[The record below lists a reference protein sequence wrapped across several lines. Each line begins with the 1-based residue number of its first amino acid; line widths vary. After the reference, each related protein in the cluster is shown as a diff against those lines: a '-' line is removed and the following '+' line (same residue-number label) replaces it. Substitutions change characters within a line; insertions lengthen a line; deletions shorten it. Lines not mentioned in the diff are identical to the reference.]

1 MVARRA
7 IMVCPTVLHNF
18 ITERRDQITDRASV
32 LSRARD
38 PLLHSDSPTEEVS
51 AFLTQVSTALRQ
63 GKMTSTHNAAAINS
77 TAGRN
82 GARMLRAGHPIMDVV
97 QAYGDLCQAVTALA
111 AESRVPISA
120 ADFCVFNRCLDD
132 AIGHAVSEY
141 NRVTEETRS
150 VAETQR
156 LGFAAHE
163 LRDQLQT
170 ARLSLASLKSSGEP
184 VEGLSG
190 QLLDRALVNL
200 SELIE
205 RTLSDVRLAA
215 GVERREAVELAP
227 FLHEVGMTA
236 ELHAQSRGVTCTIDS
251 DTTGSVEADRPLL
264 MSAVM
269 NLVHNALKF
278 TNPGGNVRVTV
289 RTSSTRLS
297 IAVED
302 QCGGIADSAR
312 GVFTSFTDRRGAERS
327 GLGLGLSI
335 AKQVIRAHNGDIKVR
350 NLPGVGCVF
359 TIDIPLVAPKMHAA
373 RSRRAE

>member
-1 MVARRA
+1 M
-7 IMVCPTVLHNF
+7 LHNF
-18 ITERRDQITDRASV
+18 IAEHREQITDRATS

-38 PLLHSDSPTEEVS
+38 PLLHSESPTEEVS
-51 AFLTQVSTALRQ
+51 AFLTQVTTTLRQ
-63 GKMTSTHNAAAINS
+63 GTAPSAYNAAAM
-77 TAGRN
+77 TMAAGRN
-82 GARMLRAGHPIMDVV
+82 GANMLRAGHPIVDVV
-97 QAYGDLCQAVTALA
+97 QAYGDVCQAVTALA

-141 NRVTEETRS
+141 NRITEETRA

-170 ARLSLASLKSSGEP
+170 AQLSLHTLKSSGGSID
-184 VEGLSG
+184 GLSG
-190 QLLDRALVNL
+190 QLLERSLLNL
-200 SELIE
+200 SKLIE

-227 FLHEVGMTA
+227 FLQELALTA
-236 ELHAQSRGVTCTIDS
+236 ELHANSRGLTFTFDSEVTGRI
-251 DTTGSVEADRPLL
+251 EADRQLL

-269 NLVHNALKF
+269 NLVQNALKF
-278 TNPGGNVRVTV
+278 TKPGGNVRLTA
-289 RTSSTRLS
+289 RTTSTRLS

-302 QCGGIADSAR
+302 QCGGIPDSAR
-312 GVFTSFTDRRGAERS
+312 GVFATFTDRRGTDRS

-335 AKQVIRAHNGDIKVR
+335 AKKVIRAHNGDINVR
-350 NLPGVGCVF
+350 NMPGVGCVF
-359 TIDIPLVAPKMHAA
+359 TIDVPLVAPKFRPA
-373 RSRRAE
+373 RSRRTR

>member
-1 MVARRA
+1 M
-7 IMVCPTVLHNF
+7 LHNF
-18 ITERRDQITDRASV
+18 ISERREQITDRATL

-38 PLLHSDSPTEEVS
+38 PLLHSESPTEEVA

-63 GKMTSTHNAAAINS
+63 GNMPSSYNLSAINS

-82 GARMLRAGHPIMDVV
+82 GANMLRAGHPIVDVV
-97 QAYGDLCQAVTALA
+97 QVYGDVCQAVTALA
-111 AESRVPISA
+111 AELRVPISA

-141 NRVTEETRS
+141 NRITEETRA

-156 LGFAAHE
+156 LGIAAHE

-170 ARLSLASLKSSGEP
+170 ARLSLALLKSSSEP
-184 VEGLSG
+184 IEGISG
-190 QLLDRALVNL
+190 QLLDRSLVNL

-215 GVERREAVELAP
+215 GVERREAVELTA
-227 FLHEVGMTA
+227 FLHEVATTA
-236 ELHAQSRGVTCTIDS
+236 ELHAQHRGVTFTIDS
-251 DTTGSVEADRPLL
+251 ETVGSVEADRPLL

-278 TNPGGNVRVTV
+278 TTPRGNVRLMA

-297 IAVED
+297 IAVQD
-302 QCGGIADSAR
+302 QCGGIPDSAR
-312 GVFTSFTDRRGAERS
+312 GVFTSFTDRRGTDRS

-335 AKQVIRAHNGDIKVR
+335 AKQVIRAHNGDITVR

-359 TIDIPLVAPKMHAA
+359 TIDIPLVARTMRPP
-373 RSRRAE
+373 RPR

>member
-1 MVARRA
+1 M
-7 IMVCPTVLHNF
+7 LHNF
-18 ITERRDQITDRASV
+18 ITERRDQITDRATL

-38 PLLHSDSPTEEVS
+38 PLVHSESPTEEVS

-63 GKMTSTHNAAAINS
+63 GKMPSSYNASAINS

-82 GARMLRAGHPIMDVV
+82 GANMLRAGHPIVDVV
-97 QAYGDLCQAVTALA
+97 QAYGDVCQAVTALA
-111 AESRVPISA
+111 VEMQVPISA

-141 NRVTEETRS
+141 NRITEETRA

-156 LGFAAHE
+156 LGLAAHE

-170 ARLSLASLKSSGEP
+170 ARLSLALLKSSGESLD
-184 VEGLSG
+184 GISG
-190 QLLDRALVNL
+190 QMLERSLMNL

-205 RTLSDVRLAA
+205 RTLSNVRLAA
-215 GVERREAVELAP
+215 GVERREAVELPA
-227 FLHEVGMTA
+227 FLHEVAMTA
-236 ELHAQSRGVTCTIDS
+236 ELHAQNRGVTFTIDS
-251 DTTGSVEADRPLL
+251 ESIGSVEADRPLL

-278 TNPGGNVRVTV
+278 TKPGGNVRLTV
-289 RTSSTRLS
+289 RTSATRLS

-302 QCGGIADSAR
+302 QCGGIPESAR
-312 GVFTSFTDRRGAERS
+312 GVFSSFTDRRGTDRS

-335 AKQVIRAHNGDIKVR
+335 AKQVIRAHQGDITVR
-350 NLPGVGCVF
+350 NVPGVGCLF
-359 TIDIPLVAPKMHAA
+359 TIDMPLVAPTMRPLRA
-373 RSRRAE
+373 RRAT